1 MEQIKL
7 DDSLRNFR
15 EAFEQIEQITRD
27 QQQCVIDSFRL
38 IRAKE
43 DEIVEISKILSE
55 AKKEL
60 EAINAEN
67 DSLKSDNKKLIEDFD
82 EKIKKNQVLHTVNAE
97 LKSEK
102 SLLEKRIEI
111 VNQEN
116 TILKQQ
122 RIDNFDKVRPN
133 QISCCEEFEQ
143 ILENIKGMVNSAE
156 FKDSPFSVIYFDDS
170 AFVEIQSWL
179 DEEKQRLLE
188 IEDFDKRDF
197 SELLYDLMEK
207 NIDVFS
213 KIFRLNMYG
222 KIDIIEKDL
231 RKYLDVKQ
239 LSKYVERIKS
249 ILTDNRIGIKYPCP
263 FIESFS
269 ADESQLEL
277 HNDINQINPNYTIG
291 INSNKITELSKIG
304 IEFANNNIKPT
315 VARKS

>member
-1 MEQIKL
+1 MEKIKL

-15 EAFEQIEQITRD
+15 ESFEQIEHITRD
-27 QQQCVIDSFRL
+27 QQQCVTDSFRI
-38 IRAKE
+38 IRGKE
-43 DEIVEISKILSE
+43 DEIGEINKVLSE
-55 AKKEL
+55 AKNEL
-60 EAINAEN
+60 EAIKKEN
-67 DSLKSDNKKLIEDFD
+67 DSLKSYNKKLLEDFD
-82 EKIKKNQVLHTVNAE
+82 GEIKKNQELQTVNDE
-97 LKSEK
+97 SKSK
-102 SLLEKRIEI
+102 ISSLEERIKI

-116 TILKQQ
+116 KVLIQQ
-122 RIDNFDKVRPN
+122 RIDNFDKVRPK
-133 QISCCEEFEQ
+133 QISSCEDLEQ
-143 ILENIKGMVNSAE
+143 ILENIKGLVNSTE
-156 FKDSPFSVIYFDDS
+156 FNDSPFSIIYFNES
-170 AFVEIQSWL
+170 LFVEIQSWL
-179 DEEKQRLLE
+179 NEEKQRLVK
-188 IEDFDKRDF
+188 IEDFEKRDF
-197 SELLYDLMEK
+197 SELLYDLLVK

-213 KIFRLNMYG
+213 KIVRLNLYG

-269 ADESQLEL
+269 ADEFQLEL

-315 VARKS
+315 VTRKS

>member
-1 MEQIKL
+1 MEKIKL

-15 EAFEQIEQITRD
+15 ESFELIEHITRD
-27 QQQCVIDSFRL
+27 QQQCVTDSFRI
-38 IRAKE
+38 IREKG
-43 DEIVEISKILSE
+43 DEIKKNNQNLSE

-60 EAINAEN
+60 ETIKKEVS
-67 DSLKSDNKKLIEDFD
+67 SLKKDNEKLIKDFD
-82 EKIKKNQVLHTVNAE
+82 GEIKKNQE
-97 LKSEK
+97 LQRENDESKRK
-102 SLLEKRIEI
+102 INSLEESLKIVSLENRALI
-111 VNQEN
+111 
-116 TILKQQ
+116 QQ
-122 RIDNFDKVRPN
+122 RKDNFDKVRPT
-133 QISCCEEFEQ
+133 QISSCEELEQ
-143 ILENIKGMVNSAE
+143 ILENIKGLVNNTE
-156 FKDSPFSVIYFDDS
+156 FKNSSFKIIYFEES
-170 AFVEIQSWL
+170 SFVDVQSWL
-179 DEEKQRLLE
+179 NEEKHRFVR

-197 SELLYDLMEK
+197 SELLYDLLEK

-231 RKYLDVKQ
+231 RKCLDVKQ

-269 ADESQLEL
+269 ADEFQLEL

-315 VARKS
+315 VTRKS